1 MTGRDEGH
9 DPLAGLL
16 GPDGAEVSCERCF
29 ELLDE
34 YVELKLAGTNVDE
47 RLPGMSTHLEGC
59 PACHEDY
66 ESLRAL
72 VVADG

>member
-1 MTGRDEGH
+1 MSTDRPDRN
-9 DPLAGLL
+9 LVAGLL
-16 GPDGAEVSCERCF
+16 GPADPEVTCERCF

-34 YVELKLAGTNVDE
+34 YVDLELAGEEVAATMP
-47 RLPGMSTHLEGC
+47 RLRAHLEGC

-72 VVADG
+72 ASGA